1 MHSKPWLLTFI
12 PLILIT
18 AALVV
23 SVSAQDAS
31 PTLAPAAD
39 GSVCSAALQALWTTA
54 SDACIGGPEGFICNG
69 GATPYAEPAG
79 PVANALAPVG
89 ALVEAALVDVVQTP
103 PNSPEMGI
111 VGAAWLRMAQPL
123 RVTALLLGSVAIR
136 DATPPDF
143 PAWQSMIVQAAPD
156 PSTCLSAPQNSVI
169 LQSPLDAPAR
179 IAVNGVSLAL
189 NGTVLVRAVA
199 DQTTFV
205 GLSGQSSVIA
215 YGQEQPLFTGQQIGV
230 PHTGGDFSRPSG
242 LPAQGIPFDPALTR
256 YLPIPL
262 LDRPFVLPQPG
273 TVTTQGTT
281 NLRSFPSTDAGIV
294 AEVGAGQV
302 ATVLGRNPAGDWY
315 NVRIPGG
322 LTGWMRADLLQVNV
336 GNVEAVF
343 DATPSIPQ
351 RLGELG
357 RSGRIIAPNG
367 VNLRVGPDPGFPA
380 MAALNNGAVVTLLA
394 RSPYSP
400 WVKVD
405 AGGAIGWVALLTV
418 DTRAYLDAL
427 PIDFDVPPQPTPTLI
442 PGSFG
447 NAFPD
452 PNANGN

>member
-1 MHSKPWLLTFI
+1 MRAKPWLHIFLLLCLTA
-12 PLILIT
+12 
-18 AALVV
+18 AALVA
-23 SVSAQDAS
+23 SAQDAV
-31 PTLAPAAD
+31 PTLPPASD
-39 GSVCSAALQALWTTA
+39 GAACAGALQTLWTAA

-79 PVANALAPVG
+79 PISNALAPVG

-103 PNSPEMGI
+103 PNSPEMGMI
-111 VGAAWLRMAQPL
+111 GAAWLRMAQPL
-123 RVTALLLGSVAIR
+123 RVTALMLGSVAIR
-136 DATPPDF
+136 DASPPDF
-143 PAWQSMIVQAAPD
+143 PAWQSMIVQSSPD
-156 PSTCLSAPQNSVI
+156 PSTCLAAPANVVI
-169 LQSPLDAPAR
+169 LQSELDVPAR

-189 NGTVLVRAVA
+189 NGTVLISAVGDA
-199 DQTTFV
+199 TNFV
-205 GLSGQSSVIA
+205 ALSGVSSLITF
-215 YGQEQPLFTGQQIGV
+215 GQEQPLFTGQQISV
-230 PHTGGDFSRPSG
+230 PHAGGDYSRPAG
-242 LPAQGIPFDPALTR
+242 LPGAGLPFDSALTR
-256 YLPIPL
+256 FLPVPL

-273 TVTTQGTT
+273 TVTTQGMT
-281 NLRSFPSTDAGIV
+281 NLRTFPSTDAGIV
-294 AEVGAGQV
+294 AEVPAGQV

-322 LTGWMRADLLQVNV
+322 LTGWMRVDLLQVSV
-336 GNVEAVF
+336 GNIEAIF

-357 RSGRIIAPNG
+357 RAGRIVAPNG
-367 VNLRVGPDPGFPA
+367 VNLRTGPDPGFPA
-380 MAALNNGAVVTLLA
+380 LAALNNGAVVTLLA

-405 AGGAIGWVALLTV
+405 AGGAIGWVALLTI

-427 PIDFDVPPQPTPTLI
+427 PFDFDVPPQPTPTLV

-452 PNANGN
+452 PNANGGN

>member
-1 MHSKPWLLTFI
+1 MI
-12 PLILIT
+12 
-18 AALVV
+18 
-23 SVSAQDAS
+23 
-31 PTLAPAAD
+31 
-39 GSVCSAALQALWTTA
+39 
-54 SDACIGGPEGFICNG
+54 
-69 GATPYAEPAG
+69 
-79 PVANALAPVG
+79 
-89 ALVEAALVDVVQTP
+89 
-103 PNSPEMGI
+103 
-111 VGAAWLRMAQPL
+111 GAAWLRMAQPL
-123 RVTALLLGSVAIR
+123 RVTALLLGSVVIR
-136 DATPPDF
+136 DASPPDF

-156 PSTCLSAPQNSVI
+156 PSTCLSAPQNSII
-169 LQSPLDAPAR
+169 LQSPLDTSAR
-179 IAVNGVSLAL
+179 VAVNGVSLAL
-189 NGTVLVRAVA
+189 NGTVLVRAVG

-215 YGQEQPLFTGQQIGV
+215 YGQEQPLFTGQQIGI
-230 PHTGGDFSRPSG
+230 PHTGGDYSRPAG
-242 LPAQGIPFDPALTR
+242 LPAPGAPFDPALTR

-294 AEVGAGQV
+294 AEVGGGQV
-302 ATVLGRNPAGDWY
+302 ATVIGRNPAGDWY

-322 LTGWMRADLLQVNV
+322 LTGWMRADLLNANV
-336 GNVEAVF
+336 GSIEAVF

-351 RLGELG
+351 RFGELG

-380 MAALNNGAVVTLLA
+380 MAALDSGALVTLLA

-405 AGGAIGWVALLTV
+405 AGGAIGWVALLAV

-452 PNANGN
+452 PNTNEGN

>member
-1 MHSKPWLLTFI
+1 MHPKPWLLT
-12 PLILIT
+12 LILVMFAA
-18 AALVV
+18 AALA
-23 SVSAQDAS
+23 VSAQDAA
-31 PTLAPAAD
+31 PTLAPASD
-39 GSVCSAALQALWTTA
+39 GSACSAALQALWTTA

-103 PNSPEMGI
+103 PNSPEMGMI
-111 VGAAWLRMAQPL
+111 GAAWLRMAQPQ
-123 RVTALLLGSVAIR
+123 RVTALLLGSAAIR
-136 DATPPDF
+136 DASPPDF
-143 PAWQSMIVQAAPD
+143 PAWQSMVVQTAPE
-156 PSTCLSAPQNSVI
+156 PSTCLAAPKNGVV
-169 LQSPLDAPAR
+169 LQSQLDTPAR

-189 NGTVLVRAVA
+189 NGTVLVNTMGDLTNFVA
-199 DQTTFV
+199 
-205 GLSGQSSVIA
+205 LSGQSSVIA
-215 YGQEQPLFTGQQIGV
+215 YGQEQPLFTGQQISV
-230 PHTGGDFSRPSG
+230 PHAGGDYSRPSG
-242 LPAQGIPFDPALTR
+242 LPAQGVPFDPALTR
-256 YLPIPL
+256 YLPVPL
-262 LDRPFVLPQPG
+262 FDRPFILPQPG
-273 TVTTQGTT
+273 TVTTQGTV
-281 NLRSFPSTDAGIV
+281 NLRVFPSTDAGIV
-294 AEVGAGQV
+294 AEVGVGQV

-315 NVRIPGG
+315 NVRVPGG
-322 LTGWMRADLLQVNV
+322 LTGWMRGDLLQLNV
-336 GNVEAVF
+336 GAIEAIY

-351 RLGELG
+351 RFGELG
-357 RSGRIIAPNG
+357 RSGRITAPSG

-405 AGGAIGWVALLTV
+405 AGGVIGWVALLTI

-427 PIDFDVPPQPTPTLI
+427 PIDFNVPPQPTPTLI

-452 PNANGN
+452 PNENGN